1 MSFGEQR
8 QGNDLVYRFKLNSSV
23 SSLEAIRVE
32 QLGAIDGVLLK
43 ENSFIRE
50 KSDILPGNG
59 FCREISL
66 IIANEK
72 SNCVIANGPT

>member
-43 ENSFIRE
+43 ENSFIGE
-50 KSDILPGNG
+50 KKRYIARKRLLPRDFVNY
-59 FCREISL
+59 R
-66 IIANEK
+66 K
-72 SNCVIANGPT
+72 